1 MAENNFIAQRQF
13 AHAQG
18 ASFIPVTPALPQ
30 PYKPQSFDV
39 GKLLEFMKTG
49 ADKFYDYSFKQGQ
62 LNQLAG
68 TYQKG
73 KYGILGGAYDDG
85 AKYAKA
91 TNDLAQAK
99 ADVQQFIND
108 GLATGQSAE
117 SILSR
122 VQQRTA
128 PVAELAQ
135 DFLKTHP
142 EAANSMLNQVQGI
155 QAQTLQNYA
164 LGEQQMYHQRVLAGD
179 NTLAQQSIDTM
190 LTTSP
195 KIVVNG
201 SQYFDANFVAT
212 KNKQLFQTIRANR
225 IRAGS
230 ANPDAQAQAI
240 ISTGWQAQLVNA
252 NMNTDQQRA
261 IVNAIPHIT
270 AKLVD
275 SGSMSLQQ
283 AYRLNAFA
291 RGKINEAQQLFK
303 ANIEDTLAF
312 AKYSQQNTNFLQRE
326 YSKWLT
332 NGGDPMQVHRWRT
345 QWVKRGNQASQTKV
359 STSGAGATNV
369 SSTAVKA
376 QFQQIYEGEGGKD
389 ITATSLIALKRWDQ
403 NTKLSKLGGQN
414 LFHSLQMQ
422 LPEQGAVSTNTMDG
436 QMPPVMMQLCKIMAN
451 RQGNEV
457 NLYSRNG
464 LRDAFGSS
472 DYFQFL
478 QIFGDKLLNNAQN
491 GIYSHAQ
498 AVRMFQ
504 QFHRG
509 NEQRRQNGTDA
520 FKLDQTTFQGWKVP
534 FTKNSSIFGPLNPV
548 VSASLASEYNR
559 YSNVINA
566 VNWSAKSAVVFDPN
580 DPKAGLQAGGYFNE
594 TPNGF
599 IVAGNTPLNYWSS
612 DFPDTEAFYK
622 AIENQAMYV
631 RDKDAKFNRKVDTD
645 TCYVWY
651 DSLTNTMRIMRQD
664 GAQHIT
670 PQEIDM
676 TRLYADYHRF
686 RNKKA
691 KKLATAQSSQII
703 ADIPIRRVSTQNQ
716 AVTPYKLPTQ
726 DQVVTT
732 YKLQGPIKR
741 IIVDG
746 QEQLTAVQQQ
756 RLKQMQ
762 AKYGGTV
769 ANAKAW
775 WDNVVQN
782 FYQSDWYDK
791 IVRDVRSGNTTTI
804 DQNPWYKQAYDIA
817 MQKYEEYKHWA
828 KAHNKPVF
836 DISKRVQQRKGYKLS
851 PTMARLT
858 GVQRLSFQERQ
869 KFVQYCKQRKY
880 GTIGID
886 GTVYPEQTDIDV
898 IQNINDFINA
908 DPNNPYKALNATV
921 FYKYWDDYKK
931 QRDAKAQLFMNDD
944 VITQVIASDGRGKYN
959 TFQITKACTLGAY
972 GSLGPKALA
981 HLAQVQGFILEPR
994 LTNPKASNKPVVGL
1008 GYVAGYAAWN
1018 KRFQQ
1023 AWGDPVKLSQV
1034 TNEFFTWYTS
1044 NVPDKFQRSTGLN
1057 FKELRTQTTFEVT
1070 AIAIAD
1076 YAWHAGR
1083 EANGYYNCLEMV
1095 RSGDLAGAIKN
1106 LQRTEAYKESQ
1117 SSRQKY
1123 LVAGLLQFDAMLKE
1137 M

>member
-1 MAENNFIAQRQF
+1 MAENSFIVQRQF
-13 AHAQG
+13 ANAQG
-18 ASFIPVTPALPQ
+18 ASFIPVTPAMPQ
-30 PYKPQSFDV
+30 PYKPQSFDI

-108 GLATGQSAE
+108 GLANGQSAE

-128 PVAELAQ
+128 PVAQLAQ

-142 EAANSMLNQVQGI
+142 EAANTMLNQVQGI

-179 NTLAQQSIDTM
+179 NALAQQSIDTM

-230 ANPDAQAQAI
+230 SNPDAQAQAI

-270 AKLVD
+270 ANLVD

-326 YSKWLT
+326 YAKWLT

-345 QWVKRGNQASQTKV
+345 QWVRRGNQAGQAKIA
-359 STSGAGATNV
+359 TSGAGATNV
-369 SSTAVKA
+369 SSAAVKA
-376 QFQQIYEGEGGKD
+376 QFHQIYEGEGGKD

-414 LFHSLQMQ
+414 LYHNLQMQ
-422 LPEQGAVSTNTMDG
+422 LPVQGSVSTNTVDG
-436 QMPPVMMQLCKIMAN
+436 QMPPVLMQLCKIMAN
-451 RQGNEV
+451 RQGRDV

-464 LRDAFGSS
+464 LRDAFGNT

-478 QIFGDKLLNNAQN
+478 ELFGDKLLNNAQN

-504 QFHRG
+504 EFHKG

-520 FKLDQTTFQGWKVP
+520 FKIDQTLFQGWKVP
-534 FTKNSSIFGPLNPV
+534 FTKNSSIFGPLNPT
-548 VSASLASEYNR
+548 VSASLASEFNR
-559 YSNVINA
+559 DGNIINA

-594 TPNGF
+594 TQNGF
-599 IVAGNTPLNYWSS
+599 IIAGNTPLSYWSS
-612 DFPDTEAFYK
+612 DFPDTEAFYR

-631 RDKDAKFNRKVDTD
+631 RDKDSGFNRKVDTD

-651 DSLTNTMRIMRQD
+651 DTQNNTMRIMRQD

-670 PQEIDM
+670 PQNINM
-676 TRLYADYHRF
+676 TQLYADYHRF
-686 RNKKA
+686 RNEKA

-703 ADIPIRRVSTQNQ
+703 ADVPIRYLPAQHQ
-716 AVTPYKLPTQ
+716 AVK
-726 DQVVTT
+726 T

-741 IIVDG
+741 IVVDG

-769 ANAKAW
+769 AQAKAW
-775 WDNVVQN
+775 WDNMVQN
-782 FYQSDWYDK
+782 FYQNDWYGK
-791 IVRDVRSGNTTTI
+791 MVHDVQSGNTATI
-804 DQNPWYKQAYDIA
+804 DQNPQYKQAYDSA
-817 MQKYEEYKHWA
+817 MQKYQEFQDWA
-828 KAHNKPVF
+828 KENNQTGF
-836 DISKRVQQRKGYKLS
+836 DISKTMLQRKGYKLS

-869 KFVQYCKQRKY
+869 KFIEYCKQRKY
-880 GTIGID
+880 GTIGVD
-886 GTVYPEQTDIDV
+886 GTVYPEQTDADV
-898 IQNINDFINA
+898 IQNVNDFINA
-908 DPNNPYKALNATV
+908 DPYNPYKALNATV

-931 QRDAKAQLFMNDD
+931 QRNAKAQLFMNDD
-944 VITQVIASDGRGKYN
+944 VITQVRASDGRGKYN

-972 GSLGPKALA
+972 GSLGPKTLA

-1057 FKELRTQTTFEVT
+1057 FKELRTQPAFETT

-1083 EANGYYNCLEMV
+1083 GANGYYDCLKMV
-1095 RSGDLAGAIKN
+1095 RSGNLMGAIKK
-1106 LQRTEAYKESQ
+1106 LQGTEAYKESQ
-1117 SSRQKY
+1117 TSRKRY
-1123 LVAGLLQFDAMLKE
+1123 LVAGLMQFDAMLKE